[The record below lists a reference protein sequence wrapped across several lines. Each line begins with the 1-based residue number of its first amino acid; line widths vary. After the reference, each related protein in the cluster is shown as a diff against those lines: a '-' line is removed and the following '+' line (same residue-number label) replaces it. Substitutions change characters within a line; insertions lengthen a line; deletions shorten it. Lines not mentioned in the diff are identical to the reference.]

1 MIPAIYNLPD
11 AYRGDSYGPIKF
23 VFTDPS
29 GLAYNLDGLRASLQF
44 RNKRTNEV
52 VAEWDSDLG
61 SMAVSGNQVTM
72 NRKGGEEMEIPA
84 LSYSYDLQLSSG
96 ESVRTYIRGDILV
109 YQDVTDIT
117 P

>member
-29 GLAYNLDGLRASLQF
+29 GFSYNLDGLRASVQF

-52 VAEWDSDLG
+52 AAEWDSDLG
-61 SMAVSGNQVTM
+61 SMHVSGNQVIM
-72 NRKGGEEMEIPA
+72 NRKAGEDMEIPA
-84 LSYSYDLQLSSG
+84 QIYSYDLQLSSG
-96 ESVRTYIRGDILV
+96 ELVRTYIRGDILV
-109 YQDVTDIT
+109 YQDVTDVT
-117 P
+117 Q